1 MIVKQA
7 IERGELDNLPGE
19 GKPIELHSLN
29 PFETKEERM
38 LNRVIAAAMA
48 ATGDLPIE
56 ITLLKEIEVIQQKL
70 LDCKSECDRQSLEET
85 ITELHLKY
93 NIQRE
98 SRLNYIR

>member
-38 LNRVIAAAMA
+38 LNRVIAAALA
-48 ATGDLPIE
+48 ATGDLPLE
-56 ITLLKEIEVIQQKL
+56 IVILKEIEVLQQKL
-70 LDCKSECDRQSLEET
+70 LDSKSEYDKQTLKEK
-85 ITELHLKY
+85 ITELRLKY